1 MARRQPTTSLRPGPV
16 PVTVL
21 MLLAPLI
28 AGAETAQKLPP
39 VTVTG
44 EAEALEAFGGSPVRE
59 QDLAARRAATSDT
72 ARLLADA
79 PGVAVN
85 AAGGISSLLSLH
97 GLADDRLRIL
107 VDGMSLISA
116 CPNHMNPPLSYLDPA
131 QVESIKVWAG
141 LTPVSVGGDAIGG
154 TIAVESTL
162 MEGTRFTLSLPVA
175 VDD

>member
-1 MARRQPTTSLRPGPV
+1 MARRPVPDKTTPRSSPV
-16 PVTVL
+16 PVAVL

-28 AGAETAQKLPP
+28 AGAETLQELPP

-44 EAEALEAFGGSPVRE
+44 EAEPLEPFGGSEVSA
-59 QDLAARRAATSDT
+59 QDLAARRAITSDT
-72 ARLLADA
+72 ATLLTDV

-116 CPNHMNPPLSYLDPA
+116 CP
-131 QVESIKVWAG
+131 I
-141 LTPVSVGGDAIGG
+141 I
-154 TIAVESTL
+154 
-162 MEGTRFTLSLPVA
+162 
-175 VDD
+175 